1 MESYATK
8 TFRETDQQIKKLTAK
23 TPLSSRLLLR
33 NMTNEQFYNTSV
45 PSYNLQ
51 PLNNLELNGN
61 CQA

>member
-33 NMTNEQFYNTSV
+33 NMTNEQFYNTVVSRHTICS
-45 PSYNLQ
+45 P
-51 PLNNLELNGN
+51 
-61 CQA
+61 